1 MIVLDTHIWHW
12 WVNQIPDLRRVV
24 MQTLS
29 GGVEQ
34 MMTIAE
40 QSVQEG
46 LERGRQ
52 EGRQEGLRF
61 ERQLLLRL
69 VQKRFGAA
77 VMERSGVLLERIA
90 EPAVLE
96 ELGEGELD
104 CADGEAWLAMLA
116 RRAG

>member
-52 EGRQEGLRF
+52 EGR
-61 ERQLLLRL
+61 
-69 VQKRFGAA
+69 
-77 VMERSGVLLERIA
+77 
-90 EPAVLE
+90 
-96 ELGEGELD
+96 
-104 CADGEAWLAMLA
+104 
-116 RRAG
+116 